1 VTLLPTPDT
10 SIPKVTRRDPPVAVG
25 AQVAELAAAGREARV
40 ALAARAVARARNAV
54 GPAGEAVGAAV
65 AGEAGELG
73 LALALARVLG
83 AVACGAFARALAP
96 GAGVGGVERCAEGP
110 VVAQGA
116 LLAVDAFGVVLEI
129 IKCY

>member
-1 VTLLPTPDT
+1 M
-10 SIPKVTRRDPPVAVG
+10 
-25 AQVAELAAAGREARV
+25 
-40 ALAARAVARARNAV
+40 

-96 GAGVGGVERCAEGP
+96 GAGVGGVEGRAEGP

-116 LLAVDAFGVVLEI
+116 LLAVDAFGVVLQMRR
-129 IKCY
+129 CS